1 MSSVVGSFPGSIQAA
16 LGICS
21 LAGHLVSWQI
31 AQTSMPPWPNAALEV
46 PLQMCMEAI
55 HIFPF
60 KERRMLPVMEKLNRS
75 CYIINTNTIYL
86 FVYCSKKRQYY
97 IYIYN
102 IYLKNIQYASV
113 YIMTCIRGNNL
124 PKCECLKMR
133 TPSIFKSLLN
143 PLLEGFFNP
152 TTNQPTNPPTN
163 PRPSQPTSISHLI
176 LYICNILGRCW
187 LFRQVC
193 FRLIARKVCLRKWGI
208 MSFTFGKKLG

>member
-1 MSSVVGSFPGSIQAA
+1 
-16 LGICS
+16 
-21 LAGHLVSWQI
+21 
-31 AQTSMPPWPNAALEV
+31 
-46 PLQMCMEAI
+46 
-55 HIFPF
+55 
-60 KERRMLPVMEKLNRS
+60 
-75 CYIINTNTIYL
+75 
-86 FVYCSKKRQYY
+86 
-97 IYIYN
+97 
-102 IYLKNIQYASV
+102 
-113 YIMTCIRGNNL
+113 MTCIRGNNL

-208 MSFTFGKKLG
+208 MSFTFGKKTGVNIWHRREKNQFSWIHYCFAGGSEETIIITLWLFNIAMEAMDHL

>member
-1 MSSVVGSFPGSIQAA
+1 
-16 LGICS
+16 
-21 LAGHLVSWQI
+21 
-31 AQTSMPPWPNAALEV
+31 MPPWPNAALEV

-86 FVYCSKKRQYY
+86 FVYCSKTKAI

-152 TTNQPTNPPTN
+152 TTNQPTPRPTPDHPNPP
-163 PRPSQPTSISHLI
+163 PSVTSSCTSATSWADVGFSGRSASDLLLGRFAWESEESCRSHLE
-176 LYICNILGRCW
+176 
-187 LFRQVC
+187 
-193 FRLIARKVCLRKWGI
+193 
-208 MSFTFGKKLG
+208 KKLG